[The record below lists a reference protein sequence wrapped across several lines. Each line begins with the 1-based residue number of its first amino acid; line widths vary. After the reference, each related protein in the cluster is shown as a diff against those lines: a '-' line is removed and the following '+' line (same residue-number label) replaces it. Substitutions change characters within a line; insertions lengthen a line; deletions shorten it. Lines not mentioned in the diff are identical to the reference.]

1 MGIVY
6 GIMDMYAACPTILAH
21 WYKSNLRISSLLSF
35 LYSIFAA
42 KAPTLSA
49 SLYVR
54 SLVVHDLM
62 VEDPDSVT
70 LQRLCDYTGQK
81 FNLADL

>member
-1 MGIVY
+1 MASWTCMQHARLYSLTG
-6 GIMDMYAACPTILAH
+6 TNLA
-21 WYKSNLRISSLLSF
+21 LRISSLLSF